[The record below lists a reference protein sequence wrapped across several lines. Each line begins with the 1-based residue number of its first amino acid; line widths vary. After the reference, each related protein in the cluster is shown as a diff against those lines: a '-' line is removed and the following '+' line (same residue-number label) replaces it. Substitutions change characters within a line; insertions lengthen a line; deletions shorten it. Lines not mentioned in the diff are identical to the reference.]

1 MDVQFY
7 GANCLVFGNKE
18 LRIVVDDTLAAQG
31 GKSVTK
37 ANDVALFTQSLGDN
51 AEPDA
56 RMVIDMPGEYEIN
69 NIAVKGIPARGHMDE
84 PGTEKAT
91 MYKIV
96 VGDMV
101 YLVAG
106 HIYPE
111 LTESELEG
119 IGLVDVLFVP
129 VGGNGYTMDPVG
141 ALKLTRAIDPKLV
154 IPTHYDD
161 KSLKFEVPQQTLEQ
175 ATKEFGMEPKET
187 IDKLRLKPAEL
198 GEATQLQILEKAR

>member
-7 GANCLVFGNKE
+7 GANCLVFSNKE
-18 LRIVVDDTLAAQG
+18 LRIVVDDTLATQG

-37 ANDVALFTQSLGDN
+37 PDDVVLFTQPLGEN
-51 AEPDA
+51 QAPET

-69 NIAVKGIPARGHMDE
+69 NVAVKGIPARGHMDE

-91 MYKIV
+91 MYKIT
-96 VGDMV
+96 VGDTI
-101 YLVAG
+101 YLVTG

-161 KSLKFEVPQQTLEQ
+161 KTLKFEVPQQTLEQ
-175 ATKEFGMEPKET
+175 AMKEFAMEPKEPV
-187 IDKLRLKPAEL
+187 DKLRLKPAEL
-198 GEATQLQILEKAR
+198 GEATQLQILEKAH